1 MSELNYI
8 NETVVPRMTKSINDT
23 IVPGMPNSVSETV
36 VPGMPDGVSDTIVPR
51 MPKSV
56 SDEQLFVFVPTGS
69 DFVAGIFKINTNDFD
84 KNSLPV
90 LKIVE
95 SESLDSSN
103 ENYNANGYVRA
114 GIIKAYVYE
123 AFQKDLKDEIA
134 KKQDKNLSKT
144 IAKATT
150 VEGALTNI
158 DADATALSLRVK
170 TTEDDVAALQNTVGN
185 KNSGLV
191 ADVETNTEAIRT
203 INNTTIPALDKR
215 VTANSKSITTLDGK
229 VTGLSSGQ
237 EALKTRMTAAE
248 TELNAHAT
256 DIADLM
262 TEEANLRKDVNT
274 NSDNIATQGTAI
286 EKNTNDIKALQDTA
300 YGGETPIGTYPS
312 ASTLPTSEQLT
323 AFVQQE
329 VSRAPKLGDVVLFTQ
344 IVTGGTDKSYK
355 FMYTATGWSNYVIPT
370 VESATNTDKGILQG
384 TLGDTTGNIQVSI
397 AGGKVADILV
407 KDGSTYKSI
416 KTVLDNLATSIT
428 NTNSTVA
435 ANKTAADKGIAEA
448 KAAAAAV
455 VKKYNNVEFT
465 FVSNNDN
472 TITNFPCK
480 YTATIDGVTID
491 NVADVYFSAVQIP
504 LEIFSSYVLVEA
516 GKVSIF
522 ATTKV
527 NYPTSVT
534 VPTVRIS

>member
-8 NETVVPRMTKSINDT
+8 NEMVVPRMPKSINET
-23 IVPGMPNSVSETV
+23 IVSGMSKGINETV
-36 VPGMPDGVSDTIVPR
+36 VPR

-69 DFVAGIFKINTNDFD
+69 DIIAGIFKINTNDFD

-95 SESLDSSN
+95 SKSLDPSDK
-103 ENYNANGYVRA
+103 NYNANGYIRA
-114 GIIKAYVYE
+114 GIIKAYVD
-123 AFQKDLKDEIA
+123 AADQALQKDLKDKID

-170 TTEDDVAALQNTVGN
+170 TTEDDIIALQNTVGN

-215 VTANSKSITTLDGK
+215 VTANSKSITMLDGK
-229 VTGLSSGQ
+229 VTGLSNNKQDKAINIPGIEAKNVEGALQ
-237 EALKTRMTAAE
+237 ELDGE
-248 TELNAHAT
+248 SSAHAES
-256 DIADLM
+256 INSLKVADNDL
-262 TEEANLRKDVNT
+262 TARVNNLEQ
-274 NSDNIATQGTAI
+274 S
-286 EKNTNDIKALQDTA
+286 A
-300 YGGETPIGTYPS
+300 YSGETPIGTYPS
-312 ASTLPTSEQLT
+312 ATTLPTQEQLT

-384 TLGDTTGNIQVSI
+384 TLGDTTGNVQVSI
-397 AGGKVADILV
+397 VGGKVADILV
-407 KDGSTYKSI
+407 KDGTTYKSI
-416 KTVLDNLATSIT
+416 KTLLDSLVTKINDAQ
-428 NTNSTVA
+428 NT
-435 ANKTAADKGIAEA
+435 ADNVI
-448 KAAAAAV
+448 
-455 VKKYNNVEFT
+455 KKYNNVEFT

-480 YTATIDGVTID
+480 YTATIDGVTLD

-504 LEIFSSYVLVEA
+504 LEIFSSYVLVED